1 MPPFNKLSIKS
12 ESNKLVNVTNEL
24 GDKLDKLDWSWSL
37 NLNTIIALI
46 IMIKAEGKIKIKFS
60 FLKNSLIS
68 KINLY
73 KKIHQLLHTNTTN
86 KTVYKNKQR
95 MTNTKSH
102 TQKKKVILDFQKHW
116 AWRAFLRF
124 S

>member
-1 MPPFNKLSIKS
+1 MLVIGMRLIRFEPTNLSKIMPPFNKSSIKS

-73 KKIHQLLHTNTTN
+73 KKIWLEILRIKYDYKHQFP
-86 KTVYKNKQR
+86 
-95 MTNTKSH
+95 
-102 TQKKKVILDFQKHW
+102 I
-116 AWRAFLRF
+116 
-124 S
+124 